1 MINLKML
8 ESAVLLRLVNHKIVA
23 QNFIK
28 LYVIYKARRI
38 VYPNPLASFTPD
50 AKNGD

>member
-1 MINLKML
+1 MINLKIF

-28 LYVIYKARRI
+28 LYVVYKAHRK